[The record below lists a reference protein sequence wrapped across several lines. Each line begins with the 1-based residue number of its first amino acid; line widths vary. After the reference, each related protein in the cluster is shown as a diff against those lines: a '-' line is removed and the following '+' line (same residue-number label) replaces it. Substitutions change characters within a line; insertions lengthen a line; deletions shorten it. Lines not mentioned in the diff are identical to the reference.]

1 MYVEID
7 WINNV
12 DMTYVVSTYGV
23 NEVMHSIENFGGK
36 LKSDILTLLYKF
48 YLVESSPH
56 FSKLLNFHCAV
67 YSE

>member
-36 LKSDILTLLYKF
+36 SKSDILTLLY
-48 YLVESSPH
+48 
-56 FSKLLNFHCAV
+56 
-67 YSE
+67 